1 MDRGDCPDVLYLQD
15 GDEVLCLVPFEL
27 ESDLIGY
34 EESTF

>member
-1 MDRGDCPDVLYLQD
+1 MDRSDTPDVLYLQD

-34 EESTF
+34 DDCSF